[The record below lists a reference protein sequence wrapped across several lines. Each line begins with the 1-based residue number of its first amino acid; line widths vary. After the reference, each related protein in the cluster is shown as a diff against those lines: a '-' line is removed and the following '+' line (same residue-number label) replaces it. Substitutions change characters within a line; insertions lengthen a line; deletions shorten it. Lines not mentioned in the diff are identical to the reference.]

1 VRTRHGDESFSWSS
15 DLRVLRRA
23 LAWPDLLYR
32 TRQVIGRSCRRDWE
46 TSRAGVRGRW
56 GKRGRG
62 GKLRRRVACTHRRA
76 PEREVLRAKRSG
88 SRPSSRRD
96 TKARS
101 GHARKSCDLQKRTGG
116 IWPQI
121 SSRNAPRKRWQARV
135 NGGLAG
141 LFSPG
146 QPGARARRNDVRKL
160 HSVATMP
167 RGEQRFRASVT
178 STGRWLAHRKVS
190 RSRAPRIFAF
200 SRWR

>member
-1 VRTRHGDESFSWSS
+1 M
-15 DLRVLRRA
+15 VLRPSR
-23 LAWPDLLYR
+23 LAPG
-32 TRQVIGRSCRRDWE
+32 IGLAGLAVSHASSQRSLMSAKVE
-46 TSRAGVRGRW
+46 VRGRW

-200 SRWR
+200 SRGR